1 MPEAS
6 DRFLIVEILEKG
18 QLMGTVT
25 WSPLSFDIDTE
36 DESLRDLLSAF
47 FSKEHAV
54 FAPASSDE
62 GLADDIEEV
71 SFEGMKYANDA
82 ITGLNT
88 ELKKYDLEIK
98 GGPKGT

>member
-1 MPEAS
+1 MPEGP
-6 DRFLIVEILEKG
+6 DIFIIVEILKKG
-18 QLMGTVT
+18 QLAGTVS
-25 WSPLSFDIDTE
+25 WSPSSFDIDTE

-47 FSKEHAV
+47 FSKKHTV
-54 FAPASSDE
+54 FALASSDE

-88 ELKKYDLEIK
+88 ELKEYDLEIK